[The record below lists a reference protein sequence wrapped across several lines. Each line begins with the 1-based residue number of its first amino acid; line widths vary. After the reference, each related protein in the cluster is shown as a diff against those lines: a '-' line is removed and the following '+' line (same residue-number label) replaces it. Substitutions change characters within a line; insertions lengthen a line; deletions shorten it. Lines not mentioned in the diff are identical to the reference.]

1 MTAQHKKCQNF
12 GFIIFKNQ
20 RAAQIFVT
28 KPAKE
33 STNILA

>member
-1 MTAQHKKCQNF
+1 MPKLWLHH
-12 GFIIFKNQ
+12 FKNQ